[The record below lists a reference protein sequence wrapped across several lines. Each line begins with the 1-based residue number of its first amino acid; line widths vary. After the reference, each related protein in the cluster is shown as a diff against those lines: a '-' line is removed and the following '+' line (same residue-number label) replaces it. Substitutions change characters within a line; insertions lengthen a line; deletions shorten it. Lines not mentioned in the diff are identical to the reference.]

1 MGPAD
6 DSTPGPAPSPPANP
20 AAIAATTAAATAAA
34 TATAAA
40 KTPPSADKLN
50 TKAAGIVGLAVLC
63 SRILGLVRDQLFA
76 ALFGGGRLMDAFTVA
91 FRIPNLLRD
100 LFAEGALSTS
110 FITTFSRTIASDGD
124 AAAWKLAGKVATMT
138 VVVLSSITIVGIIT
152 APWLVHV
159 LAPGFEG
166 DKADLT
172 ITLTRIMYPFIL
184 LVSLAALVMGML
196 NAKDV
201 FGVPAMASSFFNL
214 GSIIS
219 GVALGYWFD
228 PHFGPHALMGFAV
241 GTLIGG
247 AMQLGVQLPALRRIG
262 YVFRPDFQWRDKG
275 VRAILRLMGPSVI
288 AASTTQVNVLVNS
301 IFASK
306 LGDGPTF
313 WLSIAFRVMQLP
325 LGIFG
330 VALGTVALPLLAR
343 LAATGNLVSF
353 RSELSRG
360 MRLAFLMTI
369 PSTIGLM
376 MLAEPIMSLLY
387 QHGKTTAFQAG
398 EAAGDLRF
406 YAIGL
411 SGYAALKVLVNAFY
425 ALDRRKTPMFVSFS
439 AVALNLLLNW
449 FFTRQL
455 GWGHRGLALSTA
467 CIATSNFL
475 LLFFLMRQQLKFLET
490 RAMLTLLAKLAVAGG
505 ALAGVCWL
513 GTRYL
518 LADWATQAFLPKL
531 IYLFATI
538 GVAGV
543 TFAAVAS
550 ALKIPELN
558 DIIAAVQHRLRRKRA
573 RSLSD

>member
-6 DSTPGPAPSPPANP
+6 DSTSGPQPSPPPTRAE
-20 AAIAATTAAATAAA
+20 
-34 TATAAA
+34 
-40 KTPPSADKLN
+40 KLN

-63 SRILGLVRDQLFA
+63 SRILGLVREQIFA
-76 ALFGGGRLMDAFTVA
+76 ALFGDGRLLDAFTIA

-124 AAAWKLAGKVATMT
+124 PAAWRLANKVGTLT
-138 VVVLSSITIVGIIT
+138 VIVLSAITIVGIIT

-159 LAPGFEG
+159 LAPGFVG
-166 DKADLT
+166 DKAALT
-172 ITLTRIMYPFIL
+172 ITLTRIMYPFIV

-196 NAKDV
+196 NAKSV
-201 FGVPAMASSFFNL
+201 FGMPAMASSFFNL

-219 GVALGYWFD
+219 GVLLGYWLD
-228 PHFGPHALMGFAV
+228 PKFGARALMGFAI

-247 AMQLGVQLPALRRIG
+247 SLQFAVQLPALRRIG

-275 VRAILRLMGPSVI
+275 VKAILRLMGPSVI

-301 IFASK
+301 VFASK

-313 WLSIAFRVMQLP
+313 WLSAAFRLMQMP

-343 LAATGNLVSF
+343 LAATGNMVSF

-360 MRLAFLMTI
+360 LRLAFLMTI

-376 MLAEPIMSLLY
+376 MLAEPIMSVIY
-387 QHGKTTAFQAG
+387 QHGKYDAYQAG
-398 EAAGDLRF
+398 AAAGALRF

-439 AVALNLLLNW
+439 AVGLNLLLNW
-449 FFTRQL
+449 FFTLQL

-475 LLFFLMRQQLKFLET
+475 LLYFLMRRQLTFLET
-490 RAMLTLLAKLAVAGG
+490 RSMLALLGKLSVAGA

-513 GTRYL
+513 GSHFV
-518 LADWATQAFLPKL
+518 LADWATQPFWPKL
-531 IYLFATI
+531 AGLGATI
-538 GVAGV
+538 VVAGL
-543 TFAAVAS
+543 TFFLVAS
-550 ALKIPELN
+550 ALKIPELR
-558 DIIAAVQHRLRRKRA
+558 DIIAAFERRLRRKRA
-573 RSLSD
+573 S